1 MSTEELDVKHPL
13 DLEGKRVSVREPTT
27 RYDKQGD
34 MPDDERVE
42 QAMKHFVKDFG
53 SAAATYLDACIHCG
67 MCAEACHY
75 YVATGDPKY
84 TPIWKLEPFK
94 QAYKREAGPF
104 AFIYRLLGLKKK
116 VTVEELEEWQHL
128 LYDSCTVCGRCS
140 LICPL
145 GIDIASM
152 VSMARHGMF
161 KAGLVPHELHA
172 VAERAEVEGSPLGVT
187 PDVFADRPVR
197 MEDEH
202 AVEISVAQE
211 PADILVGMSSIGLQK
226 DPHAMAATAKILNAM
241 GESWTF
247 RTDGFEAT
255 NFGMLSGNAEWQK
268 DMSMRVIDA
277 AVKVGAKTLL
287 LPECGHAYMA
297 LRWMGANM
305 YGKPLPFKVLHVTEY
320 LADALNSGKL
330 KVKKV
335 DQSVTFHD
343 PCQISRRGGA
353 TQAPRDIMKHLGV
366 ELRELPNGG
375 DYNWCCGGGG
385 GVVTI
390 HRADELRYKV
400 FKLKMEQVEAT
411 ETETLLSSCSN
422 CRQTFDDGQNHFNW
436 KYKAESL
443 LELVADNLQEESA

>member
-1 MSTEELDVKHPL
+1 MSTTDIDAKYPL
-13 DLEGKRVSVREPTT
+13 DLDKKRVSVKKPET

-34 MPDDERVE
+34 MSDDERVE

-53 SAAATYLDACIHCG
+53 SASATYLDSCIHCG
-67 MCAEACHY
+67 MCADACHY
-75 YVATGDPKY
+75 YRVTGDPKY

-94 QAYKREAGPF
+94 QAYKREASPF
-104 AFIYRLLGLKKK
+104 AFIYRLFGLKKK
-116 VTVEELEEWQHL
+116 VTVEQLEEWQHL

-140 LICPL
+140 LICPM

-152 VSMARHGMF
+152 VSLARHGMF

-187 PDVFADRPVR
+187 PKLFADRLEW

-202 AVEISVAQE
+202 EVDINIDEDQ
-211 PADILVGMSSIGLQK
+211 ADVLVVMSSIEIQK
-226 DPHAMAATAKILNAM
+226 YPDSMAATAKILNAM

-277 AVKVGAKTLL
+277 AVKVGAKTLV

-305 YGKPLPFKVLHVTEY
+305 YGKPLPFKVMHISEY
-320 LADALNSGKL
+320 LADALNAGRL
-330 KVKKV
+330 KVRKV
-335 DQSVTFHD
+335 DRSVTFHD
-343 PCQISRRGGA
+343 PCQVSRRGGA
-353 TQAPRDIMKHLGV
+353 TQAPRDVLKHLGI
-366 ELRELPNGG
+366 ELREMPDSG

-400 FKLKMEQVEAT
+400 FKLKMDQVEAT
-411 ETETLLSSCSN
+411 GADGLVSSCSN
-422 CRQTFDDGQNHFNW
+422 CRQTFDDGQKHYDWN
-436 KYKAESL
+436 YTAESL
-443 LELVADNLQEESA
+443 LELVAENLEESAA